1 MCPEGRS
8 QTVLAGFVGI
18 AHDER
23 TVMRLALVAT
33 SVAVMAIS
41 SASATARHSTTLAKR
56 CGSFKYGTDGRN
68 PGPSGIT
75 ATNVSC
81 WFARAVAL
89 VGPAPGWG
97 CKNTVGVRFV
107 CRRGTGIVTFYG
119 E

>member
-1 MCPEGRS
+1 
-8 QTVLAGFVGI
+8 
-18 AHDER
+18 
-23 TVMRLALVAT
+23 MRLGLVAAF
-33 SVAVMAIS
+33 VALTVIA
-41 SASATARHSTTLAKR
+41 SASATARPSTTPAKR

-89 VGPAPGWG
+89 VGPAPGWR

-107 CRRGTGIVTFYG
+107 CRHGTGIVTFYG